1 MMRYEWS
8 RYEGE
13 ALAGCTLKKFL
24 GERDARAFFVATP
37 ESSHQKKVQADVLV
51 QVVPA
56 GDFTAD
62 AQAERWQVASEVSH
76 PHLMS
81 VQATGRAD
89 LKTVAVCYC
98 RTALPEDDLSE
109 ALGNRTL
116 APQETLEV
124 GVACARALRYLHRR
138 GLLHGGMSPE
148 NVFFVDGRIQLA
160 VDSLVRGAEEGA
172 GKADVGQ
179 LAATLTLGLTG
190 SALSPGQLAYHPVLA
205 ETPKQ
210 LREFLLATEESEEWT
225 SDRVLAVLAP
235 GEAAEADEGQIPTRE
250 EPAVEEAPPMTAK
263 RTVVW
268 VAAAVALA
276 LIALLVIT
284 WRNNSG
290 EAGPDSQDAGVTSP
304 REAESP
310 ARGTAGAEPD
320 ALTAPPAAVPAPSAA
335 VPSTPAAPV
344 QEGAAAPERASAG
357 GGVRSG
363 WAVIAAT
370 YNSYAAAQKRA
381 QSLARSARNIDAV
394 VYPDEGAG
402 TRYYVVLGSGL
413 SQAEAQRLRK
423 TAISAG
429 APRDSYVTRLRP

>member
-1 MMRYEWS
+1 MTRYEWS

-37 ESSHQKKVQADVLV
+37 ESSQQKEGGADVLV

-56 GDFTAD
+56 ADFTAD
-62 AQAERWQVASEVSH
+62 AQAERWKLASEVEH
-76 PHLMS
+76 PHLMR
-81 VQATGRAD
+81 VQATDRAV
-89 LKTVAVCYC
+89 LKNEAVCYC
-98 RTALPEDDLSE
+98 LTALPEDDLRE
-109 ALGNRTL
+109 ALENRTL
-116 APQETLEV
+116 TPQETVEV

-138 GLLHGGMSPE
+138 GLLHGGVSPE

-160 VDSLVRGAEEGA
+160 VDSLVRGVEEGA
-172 GKADVGQ
+172 GKADVRQ

-205 ETPKQ
+205 ESPEE
-210 LREFLLATEESEEWT
+210 LRKFLLGIEDSEEWT
-225 SDRVLAVLAP
+225 ADRLLEVLAP
-235 GEAAEADEGQIPTRE
+235 GDAGGGTEAQALARE
-250 EPAVEEAPPMTAK
+250 EPAVEKAPPMTAK

-268 VAAAVALA
+268 VAAAAALA
-276 LIALLVIT
+276 LIAILVIT
-284 WRNNSG
+284 WRDSG
-290 EAGPDSQDAGVTSP
+290 EATPDSQ
-304 REAESP
+304 EASVAPSEEAASP
-310 ARGTAGAEPD
+310 ARGMAGSETA
-320 ALTAPPAAVPAPSAA
+320 ALPAPPAAVPESSAA
-335 VPSTPAAPV
+335 VPAKPAAPV
-344 QEGAAAPERASAG
+344 QEGAAAPERAGAG

-381 QSLARSARNIDAV
+381 QSLARNAGRIEAV
-394 VYPDEGAG
+394 VHPDEGAG

-413 SQAEAQRLRK
+413 TQAEAQQLRQS
-423 TAISAG
+423 AISAG